1 MEGIRDSLIW
11 KEVEAITN
19 GGPKDV
25 HFTFG
30 AELYAGDEKLLVHR
44 VNYINI
50 NGNYHES
57 VQDEVIASFKLEPSV
72 YQLKVLPNYNNL
84 TVHLTRTP
92 VYEDGRILAGPEVTL
107 DKLRAYLVHPVDMIA
122 NHQMELTAEGLDLTG
137 FKDIAFQLVDPFA
150 NRIRLYMCAT
160 NYRSE
165 TPAEVLKMAIA
176 RAIMATRIDGQTIEP
191 RIDMIDPDNTN
202 KRTAFAIPH
211 GKTLTDLPHY
221 LQDRQG
227 GIYNAGIRMYCQR
240 RGFYVWPKYYLG
252 DRVGQRKQLT
262 IFNLPANQLPGAERT
277 YRETDYQVMLI
288 STGKNTQLDIT
299 QNVELNEGNGVRFT
313 NASAILDGMVVG
325 GGNKAVMRRGFAN
338 SEFIDGETGRDEN
351 YAPMGRNRITA
362 NPYAEVSRLASRK
375 GTVTTVVWQNADPY
389 LLEPGMATKVIG
401 LEEGRLV
408 ARMGSLINAEYH
420 MGAKVDNIKNN
431 QLSISAGLS
440 VFLSKQSEVV
450 G

>member
-1 MEGIRDSLIW
+1 MEGLRDSLIM

-19 GGPKDV
+19 AGPKDV

-50 NGNYHES
+50 NGDYQES
-57 VQDEVIASFKLEPSV
+57 VQDEVIASFKMEPSV

-92 VYEDGRILAGPEVTL
+92 VYEDGRLFAGPEVTL
-107 DKLRAYLVHPVDMIA
+107 DKLRAYLVDPVDMVA
-122 NHQMELTAEGLDLTG
+122 NRDMELTAEGLDLTG

-150 NRIRLYMCAT
+150 NRIRLYMCAA

-165 TPAEVLKMAIA
+165 TPGEVLKLAIA
-176 RAIMATRIDGQTIEP
+176 RAIMATRINGQSIDP
-191 RIDMIDPDNTN
+191 RIDMIDADNVT

-240 RGFYVWPKYYLG
+240 RKFFVWPKYYLG
-252 DRVGQRKQLT
+252 DRVGQRKLLT
-262 IFNLPANQLPGAERT
+262 VFNLPANQLPGAERT

-288 STGKNTQLDIT
+288 STGKNKQLDRT
-299 QNVELNEGNGVRFT
+299 QNIELNEGNGIRFT
-313 NASAILDGMVVG
+313 DANAVLSGMVVG
-325 GGNKAVMRRGFAN
+325 EGNKALMRRGFAN
-338 SEFIDGETGRDEN
+338 SEFIDGETGREEN
-351 YAPMGRNRITA
+351 YAPVGRNRITA

-389 LLEPGMATKVIG
+389 LLEPGMAAKVIS
-401 LEEGRLV
+401 LEDGRLV

-420 MGAKVDNIKNN
+420 MGAKVNNIKNN
-431 QLSISAGLS
+431 QLAISGGLS
-440 VFLSKQSEVV
+440 FFLSKQSEIV